1 MELWKRNELSG
12 FGVIWEFR
20 VYRVYAAHRAYRVLG
35 LVGIILIICLIAD
48 RGFGQIKLQALW
60 GFAA

>member
-1 MELWKRNELSG
+1 MELWERNELSG

-35 LVGIILIICLIAD
+35 LVGIICLISD